1 MCDWWKDQSV
11 LFWCELSAQP
21 AVHTDRAVVLSCLPS
36 TWWGDLS
43 CYHGK
48 KKSQFSFTAS
58 CMKREATM
66 QLEGQCFG
74 FSSDQEQIHREKC
87 KDKVLDTAVKPP
99 SLVRNRLKRWRG
111 WKSWKR
117 ACSLWVH
124 FTLLSQADIS
134 PGAQGSHLLSRC
146 FLLTFSDLN
155 ICSCMQRNNN
165 VL

>member
-1 MCDWWKDQSV
+1 MTGGKTSLFHSGVNLV
-11 LFWCELSAQP
+11 LNLLSTQIELSCCHAYQAP
-21 AVHTDRAVVLSCLPS
+21 GEVIWAVTM
-36 TWWGDLS
+36 
-43 CYHGK
+43 GK

-66 QLEGQCFG
+66 QLEGQCFD
-74 FSSDQEQIHREKC
+74 FSSNQEQVHREKC
-87 KDKVLDTAVKPP
+87 KDKESDTVVRPP
-99 SLVRNRLKRWRG
+99 ALVRNRLKRWRG

-117 ACSLWVH
+117 ACSLQVR

-134 PGAQGSHLLSRC
+134 PGAQGAHLLSRC